1 MMMTMKVTVI
11 MMMMIAT
18 VMMMMMV
25 TMMMMVMMMMVLVL
39 VLVVVIMMVKMM
51 MMEMMMMMVRG
62 RDVVDVEKD
71 EDDEFEDDAEE
82 EGQSQDRETH
92 FVQACAVESH
102 TDISQEAFCAEIFQG
117 KCQTLIPGPGFCAS
131 LRARHVTFGGEIFR
145 EIARKFAG
153 MMPDATPGENFL
165 RARAVEMQTVEI
177 QMDMSQEAFCAEI
190 YREDAGC

>member
-1 MMMTMKVTVI
+1 
-11 MMMMIAT
+11 
-18 VMMMMMV
+18 
-25 TMMMMVMMMMVLVL
+25 
-39 VLVVVIMMVKMM
+39 
-51 MMEMMMMMVRG
+51 MMMVRG

-71 EDDEFEDDAEE
+71 EDDEFEEDDAEE

-92 FVQACAVESH
+92 FVQACAVERH